1 MRIIS
6 TKSEDKV
13 VIRVD
18 DFRFK
23 KPIVDYPQVGKMD
36 STNVKIFSVV
46 NESFE
51 KQ

>member
-1 MRIIS
+1 M
-6 TKSEDKV
+6 KSEDKV

-23 KPIVDYPQVGKMD
+23 KPVTDHLQLGKMD

-46 NESFE
+46 GESFE
-51 KQ
+51 KK